1 MENKAGDWRLT
12 EGQSFVDSA
21 QVWTEYAQ
29 ARGQISGLQLG
40 IERWLAKIRALR
52 ANKTLPVNLVL
63 WYFAG

>member
-29 ARGQISGLQLG
+29 ARGRLSGLQLG
-40 IERWLAKIRALR
+40 IERLLAEIRALR
-52 ANKTLPVNLVL
+52 ANKTPPVTFRLV
-63 WYFAG
+63 